1 VAEQPDLRASDAD
14 RERAAAEIREH
25 FAQGRLSADELAER
39 LDRAYSA
46 QTVGELQALRTDLPA
61 LPPTKASSRAELAD
75 RRSEL
80 GRHLVQQTGYAL
92 TPFLVCVAIWLFS
105 GASGGFWPIW
115 VALVALIPLIRNG
128 WRIYGPA
135 PELDRAEQEL
145 ARRRDQQ
152 RRHRP

>member
-1 VAEQPDLRASDAD
+1 MAEQLDLRASDED

-25 FAQGRLSADELAER
+25 YAQGRLTPDELSDR
-39 LDRAYSA
+39 LDRVYAA
-46 QTVGELQALRTDLPA
+46 QTVGDLRTLRADLPA
-61 LPPTKASSRAELAD
+61 LPPTKATERAELTA
-75 RRSEL
+75 RKSEL

-92 TPFLVCVAIWLFS
+92 TPFFVCVAIWLFS

-135 PELDRAEQEL
+135 PELDRVEQEL
-145 ARRRDQQ
+145 KRRARE
-152 RRHRP
+152 RHRR